1 MAAMGKDILPKLQEL
16 KPVLKQRFKINSLE
30 LFGSYSRGEQTKE
43 SDIDLLVDFTR
54 EADLFDLMGL
64 AQYLE
69 KELKCKV
76 DVIPKNALRQELR
89 KTVFREAVPV

>member
-1 MAAMGKDILPKLQEL
+1 MAATGNDILSRLQEL
-16 KPVLKQRFKINSLE
+16 KPVLKQRFRINSLE
-30 LFGSYSRGEQTKE
+30 LFGSYTRGEQTEE
-43 SDIDLLVDFTR
+43 SDIDLLVDFTS

-69 KELKCKV
+69 EELKCKV

-89 KTVFREAVPV
+89 ETVFREAVPV

>member
-1 MAAMGKDILPKLQEL
+1 LNFSAFTRG
-16 KPVLKQRFKINSLE
+16 
-30 LFGSYSRGEQTKE
+30 GEQTEE
-43 SDIDLLVDFTR
+43 SEIDLLVDFTG

-69 KELKCKV
+69 EELKCKV

-89 KTVFREAVPV
+89 ETVFSEALSV

>member
-1 MAAMGKDILPKLQEL
+1 MAATEKDILSRLQEL
-16 KPVLKQRFKINSLE
+16 KPVLKQRFRINSLE
-30 LFGSYSRGEQTKE
+30 LFGSYRRGEQTEE

-69 KELKCKV
+69 KELKCRV
-76 DVIPKNALRQELR
+76 DVIPRNALRQELR
-89 KTVFREAVPV
+89 ETVFREAVPV